1 MIVNEL
7 DDALLVATQND
18 HAAFAAELLSLWR
31 TEGMAEHPRRDAL
44 LFAARHHDDGWL
56 GEDSAPRCDHQGR
69 PYDYLSIP
77 SPIRLELWQ
86 RGVHLHLR
94 DGGDD
99 GGDGRSGASSPPG
112 EPSYPPDSSTY
123 GALLIVRHALEL
135 HRRWPEQGRGG
146 PAWVEALEQWR
157 ALEQDL
163 ADELGIRQE
172 EIARDYRFV
181 STVDILSLAVCEG
194 WDDPLEL
201 AQGDEQTPLR
211 ARQRSEGGVSI
222 LELDPFP
229 LAGSTTFRLACRT
242 IPRRVYRSDTDLAV
256 ELATARWQWL
266 SVRVMPMGMP
276 EA

>member
-7 DDALLVATQND
+7 DDAFLVATQND

-31 TEGMAEHPRRDAL
+31 AEGMAEHPRRDAL

-56 GEDSAPRCDHQGR
+56 GEDSAPRCDPQGR

-77 SPIRLELWQ
+77 SPVRLELWH
-86 RGVHLHLR
+86 RGVRLHLQ
-94 DGGDD
+94 DGE
-99 GGDGRSGASSPPG
+99 GGDGRAGTSSPPR
-112 EPSYPPDSSTY
+112 EPSSPDSSTY
-123 GALLIVRHALEL
+123 GALLIVRHAVEL
-135 HRRWPEQGRGG
+135 HRRWPEEGRGG
-146 PAWVEALEQWR
+146 PAWAEALEQWR
-157 ALEQDL
+157 GLERDL
-163 ADELGIRQE
+163 AEELGIREE

-181 STVDILSLAVCEG
+181 STVDTLSLAVCEG

-201 AQGDEQTPLR
+201 AKGDGQPPLR
-211 ARQRSEGGVSI
+211 ARQRSEGKVSI

-242 IPRRVYRSDTDLAV
+242 IPTRAYRNDTDLAV
-256 ELATARWQWL
+256 ELATARWQWR

-276 EA
+276 VG